1 MRITAED
8 LSRSR
13 HAGRFALVLATAAVS
28 VTLVHAGDRLHGG
41 PAVLLVLVG
50 TAGAIWLGR
59 LEQRDAL
66 VPGWLVTSVVGLLV
80 IVAVATPP
88 KGSNDLWSYV
98 MYGRILTVHHAN
110 PWVRAP
116 AQFASDP
123 FLARVSLG
131 WRSTRS
137 VYGPSFIAIA
147 AVVATVARSSALAAR
162 LCFQGLMAGAVLGIL
177 VLLRRITRSNA
188 SVLWLGLQPVVWMSG
203 VNGGHN
209 DSLVGVALLGAAVLA
224 NRRRGTSAGVLI
236 ALAAL
241 TKLTALLALAGIV
254 PWMLARQD
262 RETAKRAVF
271 ACVGVVVAGLAI
283 APRSIGVVLS
293 SNHTISRAAAWNIF
307 STYAIPGHVR
317 AHGGWQADIVVL
329 VGMAT
334 VLALAALV
342 AVSLRDEHEPFLP
355 LGSTTQTYG
364 AAGSYVLPWY
374 AMWSLP
380 ALAVDCRNA
389 LATVAAAM
397 GGIVLASYQ
406 LPQSH
411 PHSAW
416 DPLLRFLTTVVA
428 PMPLLIAFVAAA
440 VLTARRAR
448 VSPSLRGRVAASSR
462 PSGHAS

>member
-1 MRITAED
+1 M
-8 LSRSR
+8 
-13 HAGRFALVLATAAVS
+13 ALLLTTAAVS
-28 VTLVHAGDRLHGG
+28 VALVHAGDRLHGG
-41 PAVLLVLVG
+41 PAVMLVLLG

-59 LEQRDAL
+59 LEQRDPL
-66 VPGWLVTSVVGLLV
+66 IPGWLVTLAVALLV

-110 PWVRAP
+110 PWVQAP

-137 VYGPSFIAIA
+137 VYGPSFLAIA
-147 AVVATVARSSALAAR
+147 GAIAVVARSSALVAR
-162 LCFQGLMAGAVLGIL
+162 LCFQGLMAAAVVGIL
-177 VLLRRITRSNA
+177 VILRRVTRSNA
-188 SVLWLGLQPVVWMSG
+188 AVLWLGLQPVVWMSG

-209 DSLVGVALLGAAVLA
+209 DSLVGVALLGAALLA
-224 NRRRGTSAGVLI
+224 HRRRATAAGVLI

-241 TKLTALLALAGIV
+241 TKLTALLALVGV
-254 PWMLARQD
+254 LPWMLARHD
-262 RETAKRAVF
+262 RESAKRALF
-271 ACVGVVVAGLAI
+271 ACGGVVVAGLALE
-283 APRSIGVVLS
+283 PRSVGVVLS

-317 AHGGWQADIVVL
+317 AHGGWQADIVTV
-329 VGMAT
+329 VGIVT
-334 VLALAALV
+334 VVALAALV
-342 AVSLRDEHEPFLP
+342 AMSLRTEDEPFLP
-355 LGSTTQTYG
+355 VGTTTQTYA

-380 ALAVDCRNA
+380 TLAIDCRNA

-416 DPLLRFLTTVVA
+416 DPLFRLTTTVVA
-428 PMPLLIAFVAAA
+428 PVPLLVAFTAAA

-448 VSPSLRGRVAASSR
+448 SSPAERRRAVA
-462 PSGHAS
+462 